1 MMSTKSSE
9 PQSIDELIFQ
19 SLTTEEKRLLDNINL
34 KIKNQLEQQKL
45 DKEKIFDQINDD
57 EPIDFSSAHP
67 DCIPHQ
73 HVTSAPQEIT
83 IKVNAEVSTVD
94 NKGFLTDV
102 VDVFQQY
109 YHIPVPP
116 SADYNYYIKAFFDR
130 FHKDLADAC
139 SDVDKQYRNK

>member
-1 MMSTKSSE
+1 MSIE
-9 PQSIDELIFQ
+9 SINELIFQ
-19 SLTTEEKRLLDNINL
+19 SLTNDEKALLDKINL
-34 KIKNQLEQQKL
+34 KIKDQLEQQKL
-45 DKEKIFDQINDD
+45 DKEKLLDEIKLD
-57 EPIDFSSAHP
+57 EPLDFSSAHP
-67 DCIPHQ
+67 DCIPQQ
-73 HVTSAPQEIT
+73 HITSSPQEIT

-116 SADYNYYIKAFFDR
+116 SADYNYYIQAFFDR